1 MTLNEK
7 KEVLFSITHS
17 YFLEKGFKY
26 IRKLPQRY
34 LKKEKEHIYCLSFG
48 FKTRSNLHDNSN
60 IQIHH
65 KVVEKIVIEI
75 GIPTNKLETQKEGK
89 EFLYTVVQKSI
100 VSANAEKPNNIVTP
114 IITEEDFID
123 WGKRLI
129 NYMEMEG
136 LPFIEHYSYL
146 PNVLTEM
153 NRLEKEGKY
162 WHEILGGRL
171 EHVFRG
177 LIISK
182 LCNDYDYE
190 RKFKRWEEIICGNSK
205 YEKWYPYLKKLKEK
219 LATLKPIYNL

>member
-17 YFLEKGFKY
+17 YFLENEFKY
-26 IRKLPQRY
+26 VRKLPQRY
-34 LKKEKEHIYCLSFG
+34 EKKEKDHIYCLSFG

-65 KVVEKIVIEI
+65 KVVEKIILEV

-89 EFLYTVVQKSI
+89 EFLYTVVQKGI
-100 VSANAEKPNNIVTP
+100 VPAYAKKSNNIVTP
-114 IITEEDFID
+114 IITKEDFID

-136 LPFIEHYSYL
+136 VPFMEQYSYL

-153 NRLEKEGKY
+153 NRLEEEDKY
-162 WHEILGGRL
+162 WHEILGGRF
-171 EHVFRG
+171 EHIFRG

-182 LCNDYDYE
+182 LCNDNNYE
-190 RKFKRWEEIICGNSK
+190 IKFKKWEEIIYGNSK
-205 YEKWYPYLKKLKEK
+205 YEKWYPYLNKLKGK
-219 LATLKPIYNL
+219 LASLKPIYNL

>member
-1 MTLNEK
+1 
-7 KEVLFSITHS
+7 
-17 YFLEKGFKY
+17 
-26 IRKLPQRY
+26 
-34 LKKEKEHIYCLSFG
+34 
-48 FKTRSNLHDNSN
+48 
-60 IQIHH
+60 
-65 KVVEKIVIEI
+65 
-75 GIPTNKLETQKEGK
+75 
-89 EFLYTVVQKSI
+89 
-100 VSANAEKPNNIVTP
+100 
-114 IITEEDFID
+114 
-123 WGKRLI
+123 
-129 NYMEMEG
+129 MEMEG